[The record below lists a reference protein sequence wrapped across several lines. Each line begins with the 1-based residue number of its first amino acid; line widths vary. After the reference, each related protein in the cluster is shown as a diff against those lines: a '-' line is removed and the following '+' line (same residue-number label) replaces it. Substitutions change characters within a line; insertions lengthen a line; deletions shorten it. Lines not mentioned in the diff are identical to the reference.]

1 MTAARVPPNLVIVTL
16 GVRDLPRSIAF
27 YTTLGWERRGDPE
40 QGIVG
45 FRTSGSWV
53 GLFGYDELAD
63 DAALEAP
70 EQLPAYR
77 GVTLAVNLPSEAEVD
92 AAFATMAAAG
102 ARVVKPAERLTWGGY
117 SGYVADLDGHLWE
130 LAFNPGFPL
139 DADGRI
145 EIP

>member
-1 MTAARVPPNLVIVTL
+1 MTAASVPANLVILTL
-16 GVRDLPRSIAF
+16 GVRDLARSITF
-27 YTTLGWERRGDPE
+27 YTALGWERRGDPE
-40 QGIVG
+40 QGIVW